1 MFDIIKNSECILN
14 DEENITLKDILETFQ
29 EFDDLI
35 RECEEEEIEDCL
47 EDCLEDYLFN
57 EVIPGMEK
65 LIDKFGIEEAY

>member
-1 MFDIIKNSECILN
+1 MFDITKNSECILN

-35 RECEEEEIEDCL
+35 RECEEEEMEDRL
-47 EDCLEDYLFN
+47 EYYLFY

-65 LIDKFGIEEAY
+65 LIDKFGIVEE